1 LNKKVFI
8 LIFIFLLCGVS
19 SIQGQYNGGNG
30 GGYDTTA
37 INNAACT
44 YALDYTLLF
53 YAGGNGAGY
62 DSSKI
67 DMSTC
72 TFSINTEF
80 LIYAGGNGSGYDT
93 TQISKVSCP
102 TTINT
107 EFLIYAGGNGSGYD
121 TTQISKTTCPIPENS
136 NFYLGSP
143 ITVGSSKGVISNTTA
158 NKNGPFILAAAN
170 KYAIVKGDCV
180 ELTTSGSG
188 ATSYVWTQ
196 SVGADIISSNA
207 QNTSAKPTQNTIY
220 TVTASGASDGCRN
233 TGTVLIKVIDNGN
246 TTISYPIAACNTQST
261 NQYQYPTIAGLTN
274 GAFSISPSTGMTIDT
289 KSGAIKTYSATAQVY
304 VITYTYG
311 STCSNTTTAS
321 INITNNCATNDGVIN
336 YTNMYT
342 GGLSNSVVST
352 NTLTTAVCAENPIIE
367 TKIFSGGLSN
377 NVVSSINISAQT
389 CPTNIDIRT
398 LIYGG
403 GFSNNVVSN
412 NSLVLQACT
421 YPVGD
426 NFYLG
431 GTGAGYNI
439 AKKTP
444 TTGSVTGTS
453 VAVSA
458 DQTICPGSPIT
469 LTATGATNFT
479 WSPATNLSNTII
491 ANPIAT
497 PMTTTTY
504 TVVGTGG
511 VGCINTAKVK
521 VTVLEDN
528 FTKVS
533 YGAYNFDET
542 DMGVK
547 KVNYIVGPLTGT
559 FSYSPSGL
567 FFNQETGSFTPG
579 LSTSGVYA
587 INYNYT
593 KGACNYTYVSNINIT
608 TLPPSI
614 TYPAPSVFYINYAG
628 ITVTPTNTGG
638 RAIAYEA
645 LDALPTGLTINATT
659 GVISGTPTALIENTS
674 IRLRAYNLNKSGG
687 INYSDVFTMSLSV
700 RKPIISSTNTLV
712 ETMSTTYGASSSS
725 KTINIAGQYIIQSI
739 TVTAPTGLE
748 LSNSSNTGFAN
759 TLTLSQSG
767 GNISSR
773 NIYIRI
779 KNNAAVGN
787 ITGNLVFASD
797 AADNLTIP
805 ITTSYVAPAPLTISG
820 KYFQKFY
827 GSKITLG
834 AGNSNF
840 IATGLMNSET
850 IGSVTITPAGGT
862 AANDAPGLYA
872 ITPSAAMGGTFSTA
886 NYNITYTAGQFEVL
900 YSLYGFEMS
909 GIRANWVQGK
919 VPIPKISGGVIS
931 LVTNNSA
938 RYTATIPTSFSN
950 IIQRGVCWNTTI
962 NPTIGNTKIID
973 GATTTGNLTANLT
986 GLTDATVYY
995 IRTFITIGTYT
1006 YYGPNVKFVTAIG
1019 NDGSTI
1025 AKAATSGV
1033 QLHADFPALAS
1044 GWYWIKS
1051 PSMTNALEMYVD
1063 MTEDGGGYDF
1073 YFITNGPDVNTVTA
1087 TNGGTSLGL
1096 DLVMPRS
1103 TGHWKAMSNAVLAG
1117 IARGSSKVG
1126 SGIYASFFQT
1136 TYGVYRNT
1144 NAGNGGNSYT
1154 NKVMRSASYGGTTNA
1169 ADWRV
1174 GDGGRWW
1181 LRDGTHSEPNGDYTN
1196 NGLLGLHAGGY
1207 VFPNPYDNSNIGFND
1222 GGAYSTG
1229 LYYLVS
1235 TNTKQ

>member
-1 LNKKVFI
+1 
-8 LIFIFLLCGVS
+8 
-19 SIQGQYNGGNG
+19 
-30 GGYDTTA
+30 
-37 INNAACT
+37 
-44 YALDYTLLF
+44 
-53 YAGGNGAGY
+53 
-62 DSSKI
+62 
-67 DMSTC
+67 M
-72 TFSINTEF
+72 
-80 LIYAGGNGSGYDT
+80 
-93 TQISKVSCP
+93 
-102 TTINT
+102 
-107 EFLIYAGGNGSGYD
+107 
-121 TTQISKTTCPIPENS
+121 
-136 NFYLGSP
+136 
-143 ITVGSSKGVISNTTA
+143 
-158 NKNGPFILAAAN
+158 
-170 KYAIVKGDCV
+170 
-180 ELTTSGSG
+180 
-188 ATSYVWTQ
+188 
-196 SVGADIISSNA
+196 
-207 QNTSAKPTQNTIY
+207 
-220 TVTASGASDGCRN
+220 
-233 TGTVLIKVIDNGN
+233 
-246 TTISYPIAACNTQST
+246 
-261 NQYQYPTIAGLTN
+261 
-274 GAFSISPSTGMTIDT
+274 
-289 KSGAIKTYSATAQVY
+289 
-304 VITYTYG
+304 
-311 STCSNTTTAS
+311 
-321 INITNNCATNDGVIN
+321 
-336 YTNMYT
+336 
-342 GGLSNSVVST
+342 
-352 NTLTTAVCAENPIIE
+352 
-367 TKIFSGGLSN
+367 
-377 NVVSSINISAQT
+377 
-389 CPTNIDIRT
+389 
-398 LIYGG
+398 IYGG
-403 GFSNNVVSN
+403 GLSNNVVSN

-431 GTGAGYNI
+431 GTGAGYNV

-491 ANPIAT
+491 ANPVAT

-528 FTKVS
+528 FTRVS

-608 TLPPSI
+608 TLPPAI
-614 TYPAPSVFYINYAG
+614 TYPAPTVFYINYAG

-645 LDALPTGLTINATT
+645 LDALPTGLTINTTT
-659 GVISGTPTALIENTS
+659 GVISGTPSALIENAS
-674 IRLRAYNLNKSGG
+674 IRVRAYNLNKSGG

-797 AADNLTIP
+797 AADNLSIP

-820 KYFQKFY
+820 KYFHKFY

-862 AANDAPGLYA
+862 AANDVPGLYA
-872 ITPSAAMGGTFSTA
+872 ITPSAAIGGTFSTA

-900 YSLYGFEMS
+900 YSLYGFTMS
-909 GIRANWVQGK
+909 GNASNWVQGK

-962 NPTIGNTKIID
+962 NPTIANTKIID
-973 GATTTGNLTANLT
+973 GATTTGNLTL
-986 GLTDATVYY
+986 
-995 IRTFITIGTYT
+995 
-1006 YYGPNVKFVTAIG
+1006 
-1019 NDGSTI
+1019 
-1025 AKAATSGV
+1025 
-1033 QLHADFPALAS
+1033 
-1044 GWYWIKS
+1044 
-1051 PSMTNALEMYVD
+1051 
-1063 MTEDGGGYDF
+1063 
-1073 YFITNGPDVNTVTA
+1073 
-1087 TNGGTSLGL
+1087 GGTL
-1096 DLVMPRS
+1096 DL
-1103 TGHWKAMSNAVLAG
+1103 
-1117 IARGSSKVG
+1117 
-1126 SGIYASFFQT
+1126 
-1136 TYGVYRNT
+1136 
-1144 NAGNGGNSYT
+1144 
-1154 NKVMRSASYGGTTNA
+1154 SAPPVIGGTTPNTITGTTITA
-1169 ADWRV
+1169 TT
-1174 GDGGRWW
+1174 GIFGG
-1181 LRDGTHSEPNGDYTN
+1181 T
-1196 NGLLGLHAGGY
+1196 
-1207 VFPNPYDNSNIGFND
+1207 F
-1222 GGAYSTG
+1222 
-1229 LYYLVS
+1229 
-1235 TNTKQ
+1235 

>member
-1 LNKKVFI
+1 MLY
-8 LIFIFLLCGVS
+8 GVS

-30 GGYDTTA
+30 SGYDTTV
-37 INNAACT
+37 INNAVCT
-44 YALDYTLLF
+44 YSLDYTLLF
-53 YAGGNGAGY
+53 YAGGNGGGY

-67 DMSTC
+67 DKSTC
-72 TFSINTEF
+72 VFSINTEF
-80 LIYAGGNGSGYDT
+80 LIYAGGNGVGYDT
-93 TQISKVSCP
+93 TQISRISCP

-107 EFLIYAGGNGSGYD
+107 EFLIYAGGNGVGYD

-158 NKNGPFILAAAN
+158 NKTGPFILAAAN

-188 ATSYVWTQ
+188 ATSYIWTQ
-196 SVGADIISSNA
+196 SVGSNITSSNA
-207 QNTSAKPTQNTIY
+207 QNTSAKPTQNTSY
-220 TVTASGASDGCRN
+220 TVTASGATDGCRN
-233 TGTVLIKVIDNGN
+233 TGTVLITVIDNGN
-246 TTISYPIAACNTQST
+246 TTISYPISACNTQSS

-274 GAFSISPSTGMTIDT
+274 GTFSISPSTGMTIDT
-289 KSGAIKTYSATAQVY
+289 KSGAIKTFSATAQVY

-311 STCSNTTTAS
+311 STCSSTTTAS
-321 INITNNCATNDGVIN
+321 ISITNNCATNDGVIN

-352 NTLTTAVCAENPIIE
+352 NALTTAACIENPIIE

-377 NVVSSINISAQT
+377 NVASVINLSAQT

-412 NSLVLQACT
+412 NSQVLQACT

-479 WSPATNLSNTII
+479 WTPATNLSNTII
-491 ANPIAT
+491 SNPIAT

-528 FTKVS
+528 FTRVS

-547 KVNYIVGPLTGT
+547 KVNFIVGPLTGT

-567 FFNQETGSFTPG
+567 FFNQESGSFTPG

-614 TYPAPSVFYINYAG
+614 TYPAPTLFYINYAG
-628 ITVTPTNTGG
+628 ITAMPTNTGG

-645 LDALPTGLTINATT
+645 LDALPTGLTINTTT
-659 GVISGTPTALIENTS
+659 GVISGTPTALIENAS
-674 IRLRAYNLNKSGG
+674 IRMRAYNLNKSGG
-687 INYSDVFTMSLSV
+687 INYSEVFTMSISV
-700 RKPIISSTNTLV
+700 RKPIITSTNTLV
-712 ETMSTTYGASSSS
+712 ETMSTTYGAASST
-725 KTINIAGQYIIQSI
+725 KTINISGQYIIQSI
-739 TVTAPTGLE
+739 LVTAPTGLE

-787 ITGNLVFASD
+787 ITGNLVFSSD
-797 AADNLTIP
+797 AADNLSIP
-805 ITTSYVAPAPLTISG
+805 ITTSYVAPAPLTITG

-834 AGNSNF
+834 AGNANF
-840 IATGLMNSET
+840 TSSGLMNGET

-862 AANDAPGLYA
+862 AANDLPGLYA
-872 ITPSAAMGGTFSTA
+872 ITPSAAIGGTFSTA
-886 NYNITYTAGQFEVL
+886 NYNITYTAAQFEVL
-900 YSLYGFEMS
+900 YSLYNFTMS
-909 GIRANWVQGK
+909 GNTSNWVQGK

-973 GATTTGNLTANLT
+973 GATTTGSLIANLS
-986 GLTDATVYY
+986 GLTDGTTYY
-995 IRTFITIGTYT
+995 IRTFITVGSFT
-1006 YYGPNVKFVTAIG
+1006 YYGPNVKFVTLRK
-1019 NDGSTI
+1019 DGLT
-1025 AKAATSGV
+1025 AATAAVSGV
-1033 QLHADFPALAS
+1033 QLRADFPSLAS

-1051 PSMTNALEMYVD
+1051 ASMPNALEMYVD

-1073 YFITNGPDVNTVTA
+1073 YFITAGPAVSTVTE
-1087 TNGGTSLGL
+1087 TNGGTALGL

-1103 TGHWKAMSNAVLAG
+1103 KGHWKAMSNAVLAG
-1117 IARGSSKVG
+1117 IGRGASKVG
-1126 SGIYASFFQT
+1126 SGTYASFFQT
-1136 TYGVYRNT
+1136 VYGVYRD
-1144 NAGNGGNSYT
+1144 NGGSVSYT
-1154 NKVMRSASYGGTTNA
+1154 NKVMRSAYYGGSTNA
-1169 ADWRV
+1169 ADWKV
-1174 GDGGRWW
+1174 KDGGRWW
-1181 LRDGTHSEPNGDYTN
+1181 LRDDTYGEPNGDYGS
-1196 NGLLGLHAGGY
+1196 NGLLGGGG
-1207 VFPNPYDNSNIGFND
+1207 FPNPYSLTNIEFND
-1222 GGAYSTG
+1222 LTSNYSTG

>member
-1 LNKKVFI
+1 MLY
-8 LIFIFLLCGVS
+8 GVS

-30 GGYDTTA
+30 AGYDTTS
-37 INNAACT
+37 INKATCT
-44 YALDYTLLF
+44 YTLDYTLLF

-67 DMSTC
+67 DRSTC
-72 TFSINTEF
+72 VFSINTEF

-93 TQISKVSCP
+93 TQISKVACP

-188 ATSYVWTQ
+188 ATSYIWTQ
-196 SVGADIISSNA
+196 SVGADIISSNT

-220 TVTASGASDGCRN
+220 TVTASGSTDGCRN
-233 TGTVLIKVIDNGN
+233 TSTVLIKVIDNGN
-246 TTISYPIAACNTQST
+246 TTISYPISACNTQST

-274 GAFSISPSTGMTIDT
+274 GTFSISPSTGMTIDT
-289 KSGAIKTYSATAQVY
+289 KSGAIKTFSATAQVY
-304 VITYTYG
+304 IITYTYG
-311 STCSNTTTAS
+311 GTCSSTTSAS

-342 GGLSNSVVST
+342 GGLSNSVIST
-352 NTLTTAVCAENPIIE
+352 NNLTTAACAEIPIIE

-377 NVVSSINISAQT
+377 NVVSSINLSAQT

-403 GFSNNVVSN
+403 GLSNNVVSN

-431 GTGAGYNI
+431 GTGAGYNV

-491 ANPIAT
+491 ANPVAT

-528 FTKVS
+528 FTRVS

-608 TLPPSI
+608 TLPPAI
-614 TYPAPSVFYINYAG
+614 TYPAPTVFYINYAG

-645 LDALPTGLTINATT
+645 LDALPTGLTINTTT
-659 GVISGTPTALIENTS
+659 GVISGTPSALIENAS
-674 IRLRAYNLNKSGG
+674 IRVRAYNLNKSGG

-797 AADNLTIP
+797 AADNLSIP

-862 AANDAPGLYA
+862 AANDVPGLYA
-872 ITPSAAMGGTFSTA
+872 ITPSAAIGGTFSTA

-900 YSLYGFEMS
+900 YSLYGFTMS
-909 GIRANWVQGK
+909 GNASNWVQGK

-938 RYTATIPTSFSN
+938 RYTATISTSFSN
-950 IIQRGVCWNTTI
+950 IIQRGVCWNTTM

-973 GATTTGNLTANLT
+973 GATTTGNLIANLT

-995 IRTFITIGTYT
+995 VRTFITIGTYT

-1019 NDGSTI
+1019 NDGSTV
-1025 AKAATSGV
+1025 AKAAVSGV
-1033 QLHADFPALAS
+1033 QLHADFPSLPS

-1051 PSMTNALEMYVD
+1051 ATMPNALEMYVD

-1126 SGIYASFFQT
+1126 SGIYSSFFQT

-1174 GDGGRWW
+1174 KDGGRWW
-1181 LRDGTHSEPNGDYTN
+1181 LRDGTHSEPNGDYTS
-1196 NGLLGLHAGGY
+1196 NGLLGLQAGGY
-1207 VFPNPYDNSNIGFND
+1207 NFPNPYDNSNIGFND

-1229 LYYLVS
+1229 VYYLVS

>member
-1 LNKKVFI
+1 MLY
-8 LIFIFLLCGVS
+8 GVS

-30 GGYDTTA
+30 AGYDTTS
-37 INNAACT
+37 INKATCT
-44 YALDYTLLF
+44 YTLDYTLLF

-67 DMSTC
+67 DRSTC
-72 TFSINTEF
+72 VFSINTEF

-93 TQISKVSCP
+93 TQISKVACP

-121 TTQISKTTCPIPENS
+121 TTQISKTTCTIPENS

-143 ITVGSSKGVISNTTA
+143 ITVGSSKGVILNTTA

-170 KYAIVKGDCV
+170 KYAVVKGDCV
-180 ELTTSGSG
+180 DLTTSGSG

-196 SVGADIISSNA
+196 SVGADIVNSNA

-220 TVTASGASDGCRN
+220 TVTASGATDGCRN
-233 TGTVLIKVIDNGN
+233 TSTVLIKVIDNGN
-246 TTISYPIAACNTQST
+246 TTISYPISACNTQST

-274 GAFSISPSTGMTIDT
+274 GTFSISPSTGMTIDT
-289 KSGAIKTYSATAQVY
+289 KTGAIKTYNATAQVY
-304 VITYTYG
+304 IITYTYG
-311 STCSNTTTAS
+311 GGCTSTTSAS
-321 INITNNCATNDGVIN
+321 VNITNNCETNDGAVN

-352 NTLTTAVCAENPIIE
+352 NALTTAACVENPIIE

-377 NVVSSINISAQT
+377 NVVSAINLSAET

-403 GFSNNVVSN
+403 GLSNNVVSN

-431 GTGAGYNI
+431 GTGAGYNV

-491 ANPIAT
+491 ANPVAT

-528 FTKVS
+528 FTRVS

-559 FSYSPSGL
+559 FSYTPSGL

-608 TLPPSI
+608 TLPPAI
-614 TYPAPSVFYINYAG
+614 TYPAPTVFYINYAG

-645 LDALPTGLTINATT
+645 LDALPTGLTINTAT
-659 GVISGTPTALIENTS
+659 GVISGTPTALIENAS
-674 IRLRAYNLNKSGG
+674 IRVRAYNLNKSGG

-748 LSNSSNTGFAN
+748 LSNNSNTGFTN

-767 GNISSR
+767 GNVSSR

-779 KNNAAVGN
+779 KNNASVGN

-862 AANDAPGLYA
+862 AANDVPGLYA
-872 ITPSAAMGGTFSTA
+872 ITPSAAIGGTFSTA
-886 NYNITYTAGQFEVL
+886 NYNITYTAAQFEVL
-900 YSLYGFEMS
+900 YSLYGFTMS
-909 GIRANWVQGK
+909 GNASNWVQGK

-938 RYTATIPTSFSN
+938 RYTATISTSFSN
-950 IIQRGVCWNTTI
+950 IIQRGVCWNTTM

-986 GLTDATVYY
+986 GLTDGTVYY

-1006 YYGPNVKFVTAIG
+1006 YYGPNVKFLTAIG
-1019 NDGSTI
+1019 NDGSSI
-1025 AKAATSGV
+1025 AKAAVSGV
-1033 QLHADFPALAS
+1033 QLHADFPNLPS
-1044 GWYWIKS
+1044 GWYYIKS

-1087 TNGGTSLGL
+1087 TNGGTDLGL

-1103 TGHWKAMSNAVLAG
+1103 KGHWKAMSNAVIAG

-1126 SGIYASFFQT
+1126 SGTYASFFQT
-1136 TYGVYRNT
+1136 TYGVYRTT
-1144 NAGNGGNSYT
+1144 NAGNGGSDYT
-1154 NKVMRSASYGGTTNA
+1154 SKTLRHSSYGGTTNA

-1174 GDGGRWW
+1174 KDGGKWW
-1181 LRDGTHSEPNGDYTN
+1181 LRDNAHSEPNGDYTF

>member
-1 LNKKVFI
+1 MLY
-8 LIFIFLLCGVS
+8 GVS

-30 GGYDTTA
+30 AGYDTTS
-37 INNAACT
+37 INKATCT
-44 YALDYTLLF
+44 YTLDYTLLF

-67 DMSTC
+67 DRSTC
-72 TFSINTEF
+72 VFSINTEF

-93 TQISKVSCP
+93 TQISKVACP

-188 ATSYVWTQ
+188 ATSYIWTQ
-196 SVGADIISSNA
+196 SVGADITSSNA
-207 QNTSAKPTQNTIY
+207 QNTSAKPTQNTTY
-220 TVTASGASDGCRN
+220 TVTASGSTDGCRN
-233 TGTVLIKVIDNGN
+233 TGTVLITVIDNGN
-246 TTISYPIAACNTQST
+246 TTISYPISACNTQST

-274 GAFSISPSTGMTIDT
+274 GTFSISPSTGMTIDT
-289 KSGAIKTYSATAQVY
+289 KSGAIKTFSATAQVY
-304 VITYTYG
+304 IITYTYG
-311 STCSNTTTAS
+311 GTCSSTTSAS

-352 NTLTTAVCAENPIIE
+352 NNLTTAACAENPIIE

-377 NVVSSINISAQT
+377 NVVSSINLSAQT

-403 GFSNNVVSN
+403 GLSNNVVSN
-412 NSLVLQACT
+412 NSLVLQACS

-431 GTGAGYNI
+431 GTGPGYNI

-491 ANPIAT
+491 ANPIAS

-528 FTKVS
+528 FTRVS

-608 TLPPSI
+608 TLPPAI
-614 TYPAPSVFYINYAG
+614 TYPAPTVFYINYAG

-659 GVISGTPTALIENTS
+659 GVISGTPTALIENAS
-674 IRLRAYNLNKSGG
+674 IRVRAYNLNKSGG

-748 LSNSSNTGFAN
+748 LSNSSNTGFTN

-862 AANDAPGLYA
+862 AANDVPGLYA
-872 ITPSAAMGGTFSTA
+872 ITPSAAIGGTFSTA

-900 YSLYGFEMS
+900 YSLYGFTMS
-909 GIRANWVQGK
+909 GNASNWVQGK

-950 IIQRGVCWNTTI
+950 IIQRGVCWSTTI

-1025 AKAATSGV
+1025 AKAAVSGV

-1126 SGIYASFFQT
+1126 SGIYSSFFQT

-1174 GDGGRWW
+1174 KDGGRWW
-1181 LRDGTHSEPNGDYTN
+1181 LRDGTHTEPNGDYTS
-1196 NGLLGLHAGGY
+1196 NGLLGLQAGGY

-1229 LYYLVS
+1229 AYYLVS

>member
-1 LNKKVFI
+1 MLY
-8 LIFIFLLCGVS
+8 GVS

-30 GGYDTTA
+30 AGYDTTS
-37 INNAACT
+37 INKATCT
-44 YALDYTLLF
+44 YTLDYTLLF

-67 DMSTC
+67 DKSTC
-72 TFSINTEF
+72 VFSINTEF

-93 TQISKVSCP
+93 TQIRKVACP

-188 ATSYVWTQ
+188 ATSYIWTQ
-196 SVGADIISSNA
+196 SVGADIISSNT

-233 TGTVLIKVIDNGN
+233 TSTVLIKVIDNGN
-246 TTISYPIAACNTQST
+246 TTISYPISACNTQST

-274 GAFSISPSTGMTIDT
+274 GTFSISPSTGMTIDT
-289 KSGAIKTYSATAQVY
+289 KTGAIKTYNATAQVY
-304 VITYTYG
+304 IITYTYG
-311 STCSNTTTAS
+311 NGCTSATSAS
-321 INITNNCATNDGVIN
+321 IDITNNCATNDGVIN

-352 NTLTTAVCAENPIIE
+352 NALITAACVENPIIE

-377 NVVSSINISAQT
+377 NVVSAINLSAQT

-403 GFSNNVVSN
+403 GLSNNVVSN

-431 GTGAGYNI
+431 GTGAGYNV

-491 ANPIAT
+491 ANPVAT

-528 FTKVS
+528 FTRVS

-608 TLPPSI
+608 TLPPAI
-614 TYPAPSVFYINYAG
+614 TYPAPTVFYINYAG

-645 LDALPTGLTINATT
+645 LDALPTGLTINTTT
-659 GVISGTPTALIENTS
+659 GVISGTPSALIENAS
-674 IRLRAYNLNKSGG
+674 IRVRAYNLNKSGG

-797 AADNLTIP
+797 AADNLSIP

-862 AANDAPGLYA
+862 AANDVPGLYA
-872 ITPSAAMGGTFSTA
+872 ITPSAAIGGTFSTA

-900 YSLYGFEMS
+900 YSLYGFTMS
-909 GIRANWVQGK
+909 GNASNWVQGK

-938 RYTATIPTSFSN
+938 RYTATISTSFSN
-950 IIQRGVCWNTTI
+950 IIQRGVCWNTTM

-973 GATTTGNLTANLT
+973 GATTTGNLIANLT

-995 IRTFITIGTYT
+995 VRTFITIGTYT

-1025 AKAATSGV
+1025 AKAAVSGV
-1033 QLHADFPALAS
+1033 QLRADFPSLPS

-1051 PSMTNALEMYVD
+1051 ATMPNALEMYVD

-1126 SGIYASFFQT
+1126 SGIYSSFFQT

-1174 GDGGRWW
+1174 KDGGRWW
-1181 LRDGTHSEPNGDYTN
+1181 LRDGTHSEPNGDYTS
-1196 NGLLGLHAGGY
+1196 NGLLGLQAGGY
-1207 VFPNPYDNSNIGFND
+1207 NFPNPYDNSNIGFND

-1229 LYYLVS
+1229 VYYLVS

>member
-8 LIFIFLLCGVS
+8 LFFFFLLYGVS

-30 GGYDTTA
+30 SGYDTTV
-37 INNAACT
+37 INNAVCT
-44 YALDYTLLF
+44 YSLDYTLLF
-53 YAGGNGAGY
+53 YAGGNGGGY

-67 DMSTC
+67 DKSTC
-72 TFSINTEF
+72 VFSINTEF
-80 LIYAGGNGSGYDT
+80 LIYAGGNGVGYDT
-93 TQISKVSCP
+93 TQISRISCP

-107 EFLIYAGGNGSGYD
+107 EFLIYAGGNGVGYD

-158 NKNGPFILAAAN
+158 NKTGPFILAAAN

-188 ATSYVWTQ
+188 ATSYIWTQ
-196 SVGADIISSNA
+196 SVGSNITSSNA
-207 QNTSAKPTQNTIY
+207 QNTSAKPTQNTSY
-220 TVTASGASDGCRN
+220 TVTASGATDGCRN
-233 TGTVLIKVIDNGN
+233 TGTVLITVIDNVN
-246 TTISYPIAACNTQST
+246 TTISYPISACNTQSS

-274 GAFSISPSTGMTIDT
+274 GTFSISPSTGMTIDT
-289 KSGAIKTYSATAQVY
+289 KSGAIKTFSATAQVY

-311 STCSNTTTAS
+311 STCSSTTTAS
-321 INITNNCATNDGVIN
+321 ISITNNCATNDGVIN

-352 NTLTTAVCAENPIIE
+352 NALTTAACIENPIIE

-377 NVVSSINISAQT
+377 NVASVINLSAQT

-412 NSLVLQACT
+412 NSQVLQACT

-479 WSPATNLSNTII
+479 WTPATNLSNTII
-491 ANPIAT
+491 SNPIAS

-528 FTKVS
+528 FTRVS

-547 KVNYIVGPLTGT
+547 KVNFIVGPLTGT

-567 FFNQETGSFTPG
+567 FFNQESGSFTPG

-614 TYPAPSVFYINYAG
+614 TYPAPTLFYINYAG
-628 ITVTPTNTGG
+628 ITAMPTNTGG

-645 LDALPTGLTINATT
+645 LDALPTGLTINTTT
-659 GVISGTPTALIENTS
+659 GVISGTPTALIENAS
-674 IRLRAYNLNKSGG
+674 IRMRAYNLNKSGG
-687 INYSDVFTMSLSV
+687 INYSEVFTMSISV
-700 RKPIISSTNTLV
+700 RKPIITSTNTLV
-712 ETMSTTYGASSSS
+712 ETMSTTYGAASST
-725 KTINIAGQYIIQSI
+725 KTINISGQYIIQSI
-739 TVTAPTGLE
+739 LVTAPTGLE

-787 ITGNLVFASD
+787 ITGNLVFSSD
-797 AADNLTIP
+797 AADNLSIP
-805 ITTSYVAPAPLTISG
+805 ITTSYVAPAPLTITG

-834 AGNSNF
+834 AGNANF
-840 IATGLMNSET
+840 TSSGLMNGET

-862 AANDAPGLYA
+862 AANDLPGLYA
-872 ITPSAAMGGTFSTA
+872 ITPSAAIGGTFSTA
-886 NYNITYTAGQFEVL
+886 NYNITYTAAQFEVL
-900 YSLYGFEMS
+900 YSLYNFTMS
-909 GIRANWVQGK
+909 GNTSNWVQGK

-973 GATTTGNLTANLT
+973 GATTTGSLIANLS
-986 GLTDATVYY
+986 GLTDGTTYY
-995 IRTFITIGTYT
+995 IRTFITVGSFT
-1006 YYGPNVKFVTAIG
+1006 YYGPNVKFVTLRK
-1019 NDGSTI
+1019 DGLT
-1025 AKAATSGV
+1025 AATAAVSGV
-1033 QLHADFPALAS
+1033 QLRADFPSLAS

-1051 PSMTNALEMYVD
+1051 ASMPNALEMYVD

-1073 YFITNGPDVNTVTA
+1073 YFITAGPAVSTVTE
-1087 TNGGTSLGL
+1087 TNGGTALGL

-1103 TGHWKAMSNAVLAG
+1103 KGHWKAMSNAVLAG
-1117 IARGSSKVG
+1117 IGRGASKVG
-1126 SGIYASFFQT
+1126 SGTYASFFQT
-1136 TYGVYRNT
+1136 VYGVYRD
-1144 NAGNGGNSYT
+1144 NGGSVSYT
-1154 NKVMRSASYGGTTNA
+1154 NKVMRSAYYGGSTNA
-1169 ADWRV
+1169 ADWKV
-1174 GDGGRWW
+1174 KDGGRWW
-1181 LRDGTHSEPNGDYTN
+1181 LRDDTYGEPNGDYGS
-1196 NGLLGLHAGGY
+1196 NGLLGGGG
-1207 VFPNPYDNSNIGFND
+1207 FPNPYSLTNIEFND
-1222 GGAYSTG
+1222 LTSNYSTG

>member
-1 LNKKVFI
+1 MLY
-8 LIFIFLLCGVS
+8 GVS

-30 GGYDTTA
+30 SGYDTTA
-37 INNAACT
+37 INNAVCT
-44 YALDYTLLF
+44 YTLDYTLLF
-53 YAGGNGAGY
+53 YAGGNGGGY
-62 DSSKI
+62 DSSILDK
-67 DMSTC
+67 STC
-72 TFSINTEF
+72 QFLINTEF

-93 TQISKVSCP
+93 TQISQISCP

-107 EFLIYAGGNGSGYD
+107 EYLIYAGGNGVGYD

-158 NKNGPFILAAAN
+158 NKTGPFILASAN

-188 ATSYVWTQ
+188 ATSYIWTQ
-196 SVGADIISSNA
+196 SVGSNITSSNT
-207 QNTSAKPTQNTIY
+207 QNTSAKPTQNTSY
-220 TVTASGASDGCRN
+220 TVTASGSTDGCRN
-233 TGTVLIKVIDNGN
+233 TGTVSITVIDNGN
-246 TTISYPIAACNTQST
+246 TTISYPISACNTQSS
-261 NQYQYPTIAGLTN
+261 NQFQYPTIAGLTN
-274 GAFSISPSTGMTIDT
+274 GTFSISPSTGMTIDT
-289 KSGAIKTYSATAQVY
+289 KTGAIKTFSATAQVY

-311 STCSNTTTAS
+311 STCSSTTNTS
-321 INITNNCATNDGVIN
+321 ITITNNCATNDGVIN
-336 YTNMYT
+336 YTNIYT

-352 NTLTTAVCAENPIIE
+352 NALTTAACVENPIIE

-377 NVVSSINISAQT
+377 NVASVINLSAQT

-412 NSLVLQACT
+412 NSQVLQACT

-439 AKKTP
+439 AKRTP
-444 TTGSVTGTS
+444 TTGSVSGTS

-528 FTKVS
+528 FTRVS

-614 TYPAPSVFYINYAG
+614 TYPAPTLFYINYAG
-628 ITVTPTNTGG
+628 ITMSPTNTGG

-645 LDALPTGLTINATT
+645 LDALPTGLTINTTT
-659 GVISGTPTALIENTS
+659 GVISGTPTALIENAS
-674 IRLRAYNLNKSGG
+674 IRMRAYNLNKSGG
-687 INYSDVFTMSLSV
+687 INYSEVFTMSLSV

-712 ETMSTTYGASSSS
+712 ETMSTTYGAASST

-739 TVTAPTGLE
+739 LVTAPTGLE

-787 ITGNLVFASD
+787 ITGNLVFSSD
-797 AADNLTIP
+797 AADNLSIP
-805 ITTSYVAPAPLTISG
+805 ITTSYVAPAPLTITG

-834 AGNSNF
+834 AGNANF
-840 IATGLMNSET
+840 TSSGLMNGET

-862 AANDAPGLYA
+862 AANDLPGLYG
-872 ITPSAAMGGTFSTA
+872 ITPSAAIGGTFSTA
-886 NYNITYTAGQFEVL
+886 NYNITYTAAQFEVL
-900 YSLYGFEMS
+900 YSLYNFTMS
-909 GIRANWVQGK
+909 GNTSNWVQGK

-962 NPTIGNTKIID
+962 NPTIGNTKIVD
-973 GATTTGNLTANLT
+973 GATTTGSLIANLS
-986 GLTDATVYY
+986 GLTDGTTYY
-995 IRTFITIGTYT
+995 IRTFITVGSFT
-1006 YYGPNVKFVTAIG
+1006 YYGPNVKFVTSIA
-1019 NDGSTI
+1019 NDGSSI
-1025 AKAATSGV
+1025 AKAAVSGV
-1033 QLHADFPALAS
+1033 QLRADFPALAS
-1044 GWYWIKS
+1044 GWYYIKS
-1051 PSMTNALEMYVD
+1051 ANMPNALEMYVD

-1073 YFITNGPDVNTVTA
+1073 YLIKDGVSVSTVTENNA
-1087 TNGGTSLGL
+1087 GTALGL

-1103 TGHWKAMSNAVLAG
+1103 KGHWKAMSNAVIAG
-1117 IARGSSKVG
+1117 IARGASKVG
-1126 SGIYASFFQT
+1126 SGTYASFFQT

-1154 NKVMRSASYGGTTNA
+1154 NKIMRHSDYGGTTNA

-1174 GDGGRWW
+1174 KDGGKWW
-1181 LRDGTHSEPNGDYTN
+1181 LRDGTHTEPNGDYSS
-1196 NGLLGLHAGGY
+1196 NGLLGLQAGGY
-1207 VFPNPYDNSNIGFND
+1207 TFPNPYDYSNIGFND

-1229 LYYLVS
+1229 QYYLVS